1 MKSVSLT
8 AFAVILLLVS
18 ACNNNTDQ
26 QSDKATTTEP
36 PTNQPASSTLEPIST
51 PLTDVYAHYHHI
63 SFALAKDDAVEA
75 SNGAKALQV
84 AIAEVDK
91 SGMNAEQQQVL
102 AAHEAA
108 LQEQAAAIVNAG
120 IDEQRKHYEKLGE
133 SLYPLMKAFRSD
145 KPLYKAYCP
154 MAFDN
159 KGASWISTSKEINN
173 PYFGEKMLTCG
184 EIQEEIK

>member
-1 MKSVSLT
+1 MKSVILT
-8 AFAVILLLVS
+8 ASAAMLLLAS
-18 ACNNNTDQ
+18 ACNNSADHSSH
-26 QSDKATTTEP
+26 QSATTEP
-36 PTNQPASSTLEPIST
+36 ATDQAAAPAPVPVSNQLK
-51 PLTDVYAHYHHI
+51 DVYAHYHHI
-63 SFALAKDDAVEA
+63 SFALAKDDAAET

-91 SGMNAEQQQVL
+91 SGMSAEQQQVF
-102 AAHEAA
+102 AANEAA
-108 LQEQAAAIVNAG
+108 LQDHAKAMANAG
-120 IDEQRKHYEKLGE
+120 IEEQRKHYEKLGE
-133 SLYPLMKAFRSD
+133 SLYPLVKAFGSE

-159 KGASWISTSKEINN
+159 KGASWISTSKDINN

>member
-1 MKSVSLT
+1 MKSVFVT
-8 AFAVILLLVS
+8 AFAAMLFIAT
-18 ACNNNTDQ
+18 ACNNSADHSAHQ
-26 QSDKATTTEP
+26 AETTEP
-36 PTNQPASSTLEPIST
+36 ATEQPASSSLNPVST
-51 PLTDVYAHYHHI
+51 PLKEVYAHYHHI
-63 SFALAKDDAVEA
+63 SFALAKDDAAET

-91 SGMNAEQQQVL
+91 SGMTPEQQQAL
-102 AAHEAA
+102 AAQEAA
-108 LQEQAAAIVNAG
+108 LQEHAAAIVNAG
-120 IDEQRKHYEKLGE
+120 IEEQRKHYEKLGE
-133 SLYPLMKAFRSD
+133 SLYPLVKTFGSD

>member
-1 MKSVSLT
+1 MKSVIVT
-8 AFAVILLLVS
+8 ASAAILLLAS
-18 ACNNNTDQ
+18 ACNNSADHQSHQSETANPATDQ
-26 QSDKATTTEP
+26 PAAPAPVS
-36 PTNQPASSTLEPIST
+36 NQLK
-51 PLTDVYAHYHHI
+51 DVYAHYHHI
-63 SFALAKDDAVEA
+63 SFALAKDDAAET

-91 SGMNAEQQQVL
+91 SGMSAEQQQVF
-102 AAHEAA
+102 AANEAA
-108 LQEQAAAIVNAG
+108 LQEHAAAIVNAG
-120 IDEQRKHYEKLGE
+120 IEEQRKQYEKLGE
-133 SLYPLMKAFRSD
+133 SLYPLVKAFGSE

-159 KGASWISTSKEINN
+159 KGASWISTSKDINN

>member
-8 AFAVILLLVS
+8 AFAAILLLVS

-36 PTNQPASSTLEPIST
+36 ATNQPASSTLEPISI

-63 SFALAKDDAVEA
+63 SFALAKGDAAEA
-75 SNGAKALQV
+75 GNGAKALQV

-91 SGMNAEQQQVL
+91 SGMNAEQQQVF

-108 LQEQAAAIVNAG
+108 LQEQATAIVKTG
-120 IDEQRKHYEKLGE
+120 IEEQRKHYEKLGE
-133 SLYPLMKAFRSD
+133 NLYPLVKAFGSD
-145 KPLYKAYCP
+145 KPLYKVFCP

-159 KGASWISTSKEINN
+159 KGASWISTSKDINN